1 VTGVP
6 TPTTTSSGPSPT
18 DTGGSAP
25 WRRIPLALLIAAA
38 CLGLGL
44 LWLLVAATRFSEG
57 SMVDG
62 VWRSVA
68 DDAWAFDLEAY
79 VEAARRLT
87 TEGSLYPAF
96 QVQGAFQPGGAGLFY
111 YAPPL
116 GVAMLPLVDVP
127 IGDSAV
133 LWYVLRVGA
142 LLAACALMPV
152 RPLIRV
158 LGFAVIAFSFPVL
171 KDAVLGNVS
180 ILLMLPLAVAWRW
193 LDRPLGSIALAV
205 GMALR
210 PSLGVF
216 LGWQLVRRS
225 WRALAWTIGA
235 GLVLIA
241 VTLPFVG
248 IDGYRDFIAVLVNL
262 QVPGPGSENR
272 DLGTVL
278 ADLGGGQAALAIGR
292 ILSLVIG
299 VAAIVLSV
307 RRDPEVGFM
316 VTLGASLL
324 LTPML
329 WDHYLVTLLLPAAF
343 LAERIRPAYILL
355 PLLAWLPW
363 LTVPF
368 VVLAATLLPFAA
380 RDRRPDRAVRTP
392 ATPLVPS
399 PGPVPGG

>member
-1 VTGVP
+1 VTGGP
-6 TPTTTSSGPSPT
+6 TPTTTSSAPSPT
-18 DTGGSAP
+18 DHRGPSPA
-25 WRRIPLALLIAAA
+25 RARALVLLAAA
-38 CLGLGL
+38 GLGLGL
-44 LWLLVAATRFSEG
+44 LWLLVAALRFSEG
-57 SMVDG
+57 AMVDG
-62 VWRSVA
+62 VWRYVA
-68 DDAWAFDLEAY
+68 EDAWAFDLEAY

-87 TEGSLYPAF
+87 TEGSLYAAS
-96 QVQGAFQPGGAGLFY
+96 QVQGAFQPGDAGLFY

-116 GVAMLPLVDVP
+116 GVAMLPFVDVP

-133 LWYVLRVGA
+133 LWYALRIGA

-152 RPLIRV
+152 RPVLRI

-180 ILLMLPLAVAWRW
+180 ILLMLPLAIAWRW
-193 LDRPLGSIALAV
+193 LDRPVGSIALAV

-216 LGWQLVRRS
+216 LGWQLLRRR
-225 WRALAWTIGA
+225 WHALAWTLGA
-235 GLVLIA
+235 GLVLIG

-248 IDGYRDFIAVLVNL
+248 LDGYREFVAVLANL
-262 QVPGPGSENR
+262 QVPGPGSQNR

-278 ADLGGGQAALAIGR
+278 ADLGGGEAALAMGR
-292 ILSLVIG
+292 VASLVVG

-307 RRDPEVGFM
+307 RRDADVGFM

-343 LAERIRPAYILL
+343 LAERIRPAFILL
-355 PLLAWLPW
+355 PLLAWLPGPV
-363 LTVPF
+363 VP
-368 VVLAATLLPFAA
+368 VVVVAATLLPFAA
-380 RDRRPDRAVRTP
+380 PDRRPGSVVRSP
-392 ATPLVPS
+392 SSPLVGS
-399 PGPVPGG
+399 PGSVPGG